1 MLSMSRKN
9 PFFREKMIVFNI
21 TYCRITGI
29 DDKIKKQYMY
39 RGDIFYEAGKKRKSG
54 IFKGDN
60 KGLF

>member
-1 MLSMSRKN
+1 M
-9 PFFREKMIVFNI
+9 VFNI